1 MKMNAYALI
10 CPTTRLSVLIDPG
23 ADSAALENLLAG
35 TTPIGILVT
44 HTHPDHIGELEHMR
58 KHLQVPVFSKGPPH
72 FVDAKIH
79 TDRVLHAGDTFAVG
93 DQTVRVYATPGH
105 CIDMLCFEVMGTT
118 TMIVGDTVFAGGPGR
133 TSSAANLATTVQT
146 LNNVVLKWPDA
157 TICYPGH
164 GPSFTV
170 GEKRQVM
177 TAFANKNHGAEF
189 GDLEW

>member
-72 FVDAKIH
+72 FADAKIH

-118 TMIVGDTVFAGGPGR
+118 TMLVGDTVFAGGPGR